1 MFFDLLYRA
10 QHELARIMI
19 STRQKKRFK
28 TKSILFFLSPLRFS
42 LQEIWFTLCILQ
54 IFAYFTPELFRLF
67 CPRTIPF
74 ANHSKLFVKAR
85 HQTWIAIRGDVHIH
99 IAMQNV
105 IVTFWVGGWAG
116 KIQIWRFQC
125 GIKENSKTIFLEIYL
140 FYMVLFLCLRGF
152 FFVVFRCLHI
162 LCHSSS
168 LMAV

>member
-1 MFFDLLYRA
+1 M
-10 QHELARIMI
+10 
-19 STRQKKRFK
+19 
-28 TKSILFFLSPLRFS
+28 FLSPLRFS

-54 IFAYFTPELFRLF
+54 VFAYFTPELFRLF